1 MEKRK
6 RLELLLGLVLGIVVI
21 LVIGELFLIR
31 YHTATIDYT
40 LRDGEYLSRS
50 WSGYMVG
57 FRVSITSTGDYMNVR
72 IIVDGIPVYSVD
84 YVYTVSYEYRMSFG
98 QHTVELIIENP
109 PWILGLGPPI
119 MVTGQITIQRW

>member
-6 RLELLLGLVLGIVVI
+6 RLELLLGLLLGIILI
-21 LVIGELFLIR
+21 LVVGELFLIR
-31 YHTATIDYT
+31 YHTEAINYT

-57 FRVSITSTGDYMNVR
+57 FRVSITSTGDYMKVR

-84 YVYTVSYEYRMSFG
+84 YVYTVSYEYRMSPG
-98 QHTVELIIENP
+98 QHTVDLIIENP
-109 PWILGLGPPI
+109 PWILGLGPSI
-119 MVTGQITIQRW
+119 IVTGQITIQRW